1 MEIMTTMGIA
11 TVASIT
17 VLCYIAGMVVQA
29 SKLDS
34 KWIPIICG
42 CVGIALGILAL
53 FLHVPDFPAQ
63 DVLTAAAIGAASG
76 LAATGVD
83 QAVKQLKNN

>member
-1 MEIMTTMGIA
+1 MEFMTTLGIA

-17 VLCYIAGMVVQA
+17 VLCYIAGMVVSA

-42 CVGIALGILAL
+42 VVGIALGILSL
-53 FLHVPDFPAQ
+53 FLNVPDFPAQ
-63 DVLTAAAIGAASG
+63 DILTAAAIGAASG
-76 LAATGVD
+76 LAATGVN
-83 QAVKQLKNN
+83 QAVKQLKN